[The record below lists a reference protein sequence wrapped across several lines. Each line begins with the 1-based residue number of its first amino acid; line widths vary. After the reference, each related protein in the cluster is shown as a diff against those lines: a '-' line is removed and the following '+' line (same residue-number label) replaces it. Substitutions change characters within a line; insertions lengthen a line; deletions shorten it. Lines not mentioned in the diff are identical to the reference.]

1 MNQDWTIQ
9 HRAERCAISGEPFRD
24 GDYFYTLLYDE
35 RGEFRREDLS
45 EAAFKARNENIQ
57 PFSFWRSKFEVPV
70 AVPETLG
77 KQTAEDL
84 LRRYMAEHSPEHSN
98 ARYILAVMLEREKT
112 AERNR
117 GEAERGRLAGAH
129 LRTHQNWRSLHRAR
143 SGAPHGSDRGGADA
157 GGGAAR
163 VRRDFRFFLKRA
175 QDASSLPAAVPETLP
190 SAHCPRSR
198 SPSSPPASSSSRP
211 PRGRGRA

>member
-98 ARYILAVMLEREKT
+98 ARYILAVMLERKKLLKEIEAKRSEDGSLARIYEHTKT
-112 AERNR
+112 GEVFIVPDPELRMDQIAEVQTQV
-117 GEAERGRLAGAH
+117 AG
-129 LRTHQNWRSLHRAR
+129 LL
-143 SGAPHGSDRGGADA
+143 G
-157 GGGAAR
+157 
-163 VRRDFRFFLKRA
+163 
-175 QDASSLPAAVPETLP
+175 
-190 SAHCPRSR
+190 
-198 SPSSPPASSSSRP
+198 
-211 PRGRGRA
+211 

>member
-9 HRAERCAISGEPFRD
+9 HRAERCAVSGEPFND

-35 RGEFRREDLS
+35 HGEFRREDLS

-57 PFSFWRSKFEVPV
+57 PFSFWRSKFELPV

-98 ARYILAVMLEREKT
+98 ARYILAVMLERKKLLKEIET
-112 AERNR
+112 RR
-117 GEAERGRLAGAH
+117 GEDGSQLRIYERTKTGEVFIVPDPQLRMDQIAEVQTQVAG
-129 LRTHQNWRSLHRAR
+129 LL
-143 SGAPHGSDRGGADA
+143 G
-157 GGGAAR
+157 
-163 VRRDFRFFLKRA
+163 
-175 QDASSLPAAVPETLP
+175 
-190 SAHCPRSR
+190 
-198 SPSSPPASSSSRP
+198 
-211 PRGRGRA
+211 